1 MFLQIAWR
9 NIWRNPRR
17 TAVILTAVVIGV
29 WSMVFLGA
37 LMRGITVGMIEN
49 GISTLTGHLQV
60 HRAGYR
66 SDPSIEHSIEEPR
79 RVEAA
84 LRRHLPAGA
93 HVTSR
98 VRVSAVASNARH
110 SLGVTL
116 VGIPPAEE
124 ARVSFIGNAVRQGR
138 YLTRGDENRI
148 LVGQALIERFETEIG
163 HKLVLM
169 SQDTGGAIA
178 SRAYRIAGIFGAE
191 MQDTEK
197 QFVFV
202 TRRSAQEMLGLGRGV
217 SEISVRLPETAEAS
231 TVVEQLKT
239 ALPGEQFEVDSW
251 RELLPLMTSL
261 LKLMDGFIYI
271 WSVVMFVAMG
281 FGIVNTTL
289 MAVFERIREFGLL
302 KALGM
307 KPLWIVREV
316 LTESLML
323 LLMGTAAG
331 NALALLCIFPLA
343 AGGVDLSALAAGAEY
358 AGMTRV
364 IYPALAL
371 RDVVVANAVVLLLG
385 LLVCLY
391 PALKAA
397 RISPVAAMA
406 HN

>member
-1 MFLQIAWR
+1 
-9 NIWRNPRR
+9 
-17 TAVILTAVVIGV
+17 
-29 WSMVFLGA
+29 MVFLGA

-60 HRAGYR
+60 HRTGYR
-66 SDPSIEHSIEEPR
+66 SDPSIEHSIEDPG

-84 LRRHLPAGA
+84 LQRHLPAGA
-93 HVTSR
+93 HVTAR

-124 ARVSFIGNAVRQGR
+124 ARVSFIGEAVRKGR
-138 YLTRGDENRI
+138 YLTQADDNRI
-148 LVGQALIERFETEIG
+148 LVGQALLERFETEIG

-169 SQDTGGAIA
+169 SQDTGGEIA
-178 SRAYRIAGIFGAE
+178 SRAYRIAGIFEAE
-191 MQDTEK
+191 MEDTEK

-202 TRRSAQEMLGLGRGV
+202 TRRSAQEMLGLDRGI

-231 TVVEQLKT
+231 AVVEQLKA
-239 ALPGEQFEVDSW
+239 ALPGEEFEVDSW

-307 KPLWIVREV
+307 KPFWIVRGV

-331 NALALLCIFPLA
+331 NGIALLCIFPLA

-364 IYPALAL
+364 IYPVLAS
-371 RDVVVANAVVLLLG
+371 RDVAVANAVVLLLG